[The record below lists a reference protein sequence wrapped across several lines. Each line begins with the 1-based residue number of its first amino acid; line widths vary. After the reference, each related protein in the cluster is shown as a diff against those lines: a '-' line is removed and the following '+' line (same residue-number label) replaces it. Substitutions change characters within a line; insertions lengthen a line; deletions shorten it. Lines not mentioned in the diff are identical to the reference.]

1 MTHQPQFSVSVNNKS
16 HVVFTTAELAYDYAI
31 ANSNKGICKVYVEN
45 MFKHD
50 SWIFQY
56 AV

>member
-1 MTHQPQFSVSVNNKS
+1 MTQQPQFSVSVNNKS

-31 ANSNKGICKVYVEN
+31 TNSNKGICKVYIEN
-45 MFKHD
+45 MFKID